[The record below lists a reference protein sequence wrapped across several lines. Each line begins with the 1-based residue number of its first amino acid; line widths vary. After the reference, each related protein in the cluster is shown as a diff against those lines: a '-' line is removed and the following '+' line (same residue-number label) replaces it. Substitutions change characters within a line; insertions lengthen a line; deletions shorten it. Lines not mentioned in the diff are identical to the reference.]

1 MGFGSEHFLISTL
14 GDGGRK
20 RYQPQT
26 EFFKG
31 ALVNKTK
38 VIPMR
43 VWNSKPALELNI
55 LVTIMMSFM
64 ETKATALL
72 IFISAYILFVFLPK
86 KRTHIAVTA
95 ALLLVLLGVISPQQA
110 FFAINWNVMGIF
122 VGTLVVADIFM
133 ESRVPAYIAEIIVDK
148 AKNTAWSILLICAL
162 AGFISAFVENVA
174 TVLIVA
180 PIALSLAKKLKINP
194 TNMMIAIAISSN
206 LQGVATLIGD
216 PPSMLLGGFAK
227 MTFWDFFFYKGRPSI
242 FFAVELGAIA
252 SFFVL
257 YFIFRNL
264 REKTTLIPVEKV
276 RSWVPT
282 ILLVS
287 LIVLLALSSF
297 FDTGFSYA
305 AGIICI
311 VFGIIA
317 ILWEKLVNK
326 GSIIEGIKS
335 LDWET
340 TLFLV
345 GIFILVGSISSTGWI
360 ETTAHFLSGLVGEN
374 IFLGYTL
381 LVFIAVFLSAFV
393 DNVPFLAAMLPVA
406 ITMSGKLAVNPSL
419 FLFGLLIGASLGG
432 NITPIGASANIVACG
447 LLKKEGYPVKFTH
460 FMKIGLPFTLV
471 AVVAAYLLVWVVW
484 GR

>member
-1 MGFGSEHFLISTL
+1 
-14 GDGGRK
+14 
-20 RYQPQT
+20 
-26 EFFKG
+26 
-31 ALVNKTK
+31 
-38 VIPMR
+38 
-43 VWNSKPALELNI
+43 
-55 LVTIMMSFM
+55 MMSFM
-64 ETKATALL
+64 ETRTTALL

-86 KRTHIAVTA
+86 KRTPIAVIG

-194 TNMMIAIAISSN
+194 ANMMIAIAISSN
-206 LQGVATLIGD
+206 LQGCATLIGD
-216 PPSMLLGGFAK
+216 PPSMLLGGFAR
-227 MTFWDFFFYKGRPSI
+227 MTFGDFFFYQGRPSI
-242 FFAVELGAIA
+242 FFAVELGAIV

-264 REKTTLIPVEKV
+264 KQKTTLIPVEKV

-287 LIVLLALSSF
+287 LVVLLALSSF

-305 AGIICI
+305 AGIICM

-317 ILWEKLVNK
+317 ILWEKLVNR

-345 GIFILVGSISSTGWI
+345 GIFILVGSITLTGWI
-360 ETTAHFLSGLVGEN
+360 EVVSGSLSGLVGEN
-374 IFLGYTL
+374 IFLGYTVV
-381 LVFIAVFLSAFV
+381 VFMSVLLSAFI

-406 ITMSGKLAVNPSL
+406 VSMSNTLGINPSL

-447 LLKKEGYPVKFTH
+447 LLKKEGYEVKFTH
-460 FMKIGLPFTLV
+460 FVKIGLPFTLA
-471 AVVAAYLLVWVVW
+471 AVTAGYLLVWVVW